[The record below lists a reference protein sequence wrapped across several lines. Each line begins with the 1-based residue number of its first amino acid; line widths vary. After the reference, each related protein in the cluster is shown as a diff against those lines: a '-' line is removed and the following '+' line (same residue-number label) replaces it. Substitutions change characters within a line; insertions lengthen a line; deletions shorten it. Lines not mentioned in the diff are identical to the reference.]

1 MEQDKEPPLKQ
12 EYKDTNEDDTTPTVE
27 EVEIAVQKL
36 RNYKAPGK
44 ILDQRNYLSMV
55 EMNYRISRNIRCIGL

>member
-1 MEQDKEPPLKQ
+1 MEQDKGPYVKKD
-12 EYKDTNEDDTTPTVE
+12 YKDTNEEDTTPTVE
-27 EVEIAVQKL
+27 EVEMAVQKL